1 MSIRGSFI
9 IRHEFVQARTDK
21 EAARTFVFKTI
32 ERLKEY
38 FHLQEPD
45 EYFEYEEDDYDVVLA
60 SFELPLYDAT
70 FYLYNDFW
78 EVFHGYRFWQIM
90 CKSDGDFWL
99 RRNAFDIARALGE
112 KEAWHASEYFAGG
125 DYVDDEWCN
134 KDFTLARWLDCCKKH
149 YDGVI
154 PEFDSAS
161 FLLRDEEELLGDCE
175 EVYHDDFKDLFEEL
189 KAGFGEYEIVGLTA
203 FGGKCLQCKKDSKR
217 FLVDR
222 ETLKPLFDEPIDCVV
237 EYFGV
242 EGCFVVKRNGLSALF
257 DANGVQRTDFVKGR
271 FEYQWER
278 DKLWFFNRKARVKVK
293 C

>member
-1 MSIRGSFI
+1 MSKTGSFI
-9 IRHEFVQARTDK
+9 IRHEFVQAWTDK
-21 EAARTFVFKTI
+21 DAARTFVFKTI

-45 EYFEYEEDDYDVVLA
+45 EYFKYEEDDYGDLPP
-60 SFELPLYDAT
+60 SFELLLYHVT
-70 FYLYNDFW
+70 LYLYNDFW
-78 EVFHGYRFWQIM
+78 KVDHCYYYWDIVDKRN
-90 CKSDGDFWL
+90 GDFWL
-99 RRNAFDIARALGE
+99 RRKAFDIARALGE
-112 KEAWHASEYFAGG
+112 KEAWYASEYFAGG
-125 DYVDDEWCN
+125 DCVDDEWWN

-154 PEFDSAS
+154 PEFDRAS
-161 FLLRDEEELLGDCE
+161 FLLRDEEELCEDCE
-175 EVYHDDFKDLFEEL
+175 GVYHDDFKDLFEEL
-189 KAGFGEYEIVGLTA
+189 KAGFGGYEIVGLTA
-203 FGGKCLQCKKDSKR
+203 FGGKYLQCEKDSKR

-237 EYFGV
+237 EYFG
-242 EGCFVVKRNGLSALF
+242 GCFVVKRNGLSALF

-271 FEYQWER
+271 FEHQWKK

>member
-1 MSIRGSFI
+1 MSKTGSFI
-9 IRHEFVQARTDK
+9 IRHEFVQAWTDK
-21 EAARTFVFKTI
+21 GAARTFVFKTI

-45 EYFEYEEDDYDVVLA
+45 EYFKYEEDDYGDLPP
-60 SFELPLYDAT
+60 SFELPLYHVT
-70 FYLYNDFW
+70 LYLYNDFW
-78 EVFHGYRFWQIM
+78 KVDHCYYYWDIVDKRN
-90 CKSDGDFWL
+90 GDFWL

-112 KEAWHASEYFAGG
+112 KEAWYASECFAAG
-125 DYVDDEWCN
+125 DCVDDEWWD
-134 KDFTLARWLDCCKKH
+134 KDFTLALWLDCCKKH

-154 PEFDSAS
+154 PEFDRAS
-161 FLLRDEEELLGDCE
+161 FLLRDEEELCNNCQ

-189 KAGFGEYEIVGLTA
+189 KAGFGGYEIVGLTA
-203 FGGKCLQCKKDSKR
+203 FGGKYLQCEKDSKR

-237 EYFGV
+237 EYFG
-242 EGCFVVKRNGLSALF
+242 GCFVVKRNGLSALF

-271 FEYQWER
+271 FEHQWKK